1 MACCI
6 EQVVSVLV
14 LSDAVLGEPRH
25 VVGGGPDCVYG
36 SDVVQVANLYWFAK
50 FDEQPRWGLSV
61 DVVVIHS
68 FQLETLDPL

>member
-1 MACCI
+1 MFTDT
-6 EQVVSVLV
+6 
-14 LSDAVLGEPRH
+14 LSGAKEGFEKPQTRARLNSG
-25 VVGGGPDCVYG
+25 
-36 SDVVQVANLYWFAK
+36 LYWFAK